1 MRPGPKNTEATPFE
15 KLLCNVYNQNNWKTR
30 THIKKNKKYAT
41 TSEATQARW
50 PRHSLPTT
58 RARARTAAEPENRC
72 GQHSE
77 AKTKQERLE
86 YTKGVEVS

>member
-1 MRPGPKNTEATPFE
+1 MLRRSSDKTKTEKYWGYTVWE
-15 KLLCNVYNQNNWKTR
+15 LSCNVYNQNNLKTR
-30 THIKKNKKYAT
+30 THIKKNKNMLQ

-58 RARARTAAEPENRC
+58 RARSRTAAEPENRC

-77 AKTKQERLE
+77 AKTKQE
-86 YTKGVEVS
+86 K